1 MGKNSTFVQK
11 DSLPSEW
18 SYMEWRMPVRTSP
31 DSSEIHWVLTRVDRY
46 CTSVEGEWIKSITVE
61 SNPLETLTLNPWT
74 EEAIILDSEATATL
88 PGGTIISVPTENIG
102 SDRLGFTFTGD
113 AAKSRISI
121 SLRLRASA
129 NTNTAS
135 VTCATVAPMSP
146 APSISPSQTITS
158 TKSPTGFPNG
168 CYSINNKDCIHP
180 DYDGSSCTKIWLP
193 NGARNDCVALGGE
206 CTSNP
211 STCCEPAECFGDNS
225 YAACLPLSETTSDPT
240 KAPTEASPSSPPSP
254 SCTICDDEPTKGMK
268 KKGKSCT
275 DINLKKKC
283 NTNASWIKK
292 GYCQL
297 SCYNEGLGYD
307 GDVCCTHDS
316 TSTPTKAPA
325 FDSTSIPSK
334 APVSQSPTLPAYIVC
349 DNEPTSGMKKKGNS
363 CTDINLKKKCNK
375 NASWIKKGYCQL
387 SCYNEGLGYDGDVCC
402 TDG

>member
-1 MGKNSTFVQK
+1 MG
-11 DSLPSEW
+11 
-18 SYMEWRMPVRTSP
+18 
-31 DSSEIHWVLTRVDRY
+31 
-46 CTSVEGEWIKSITVE
+46 
-61 SNPLETLTLNPWT
+61 
-74 EEAIILDSEATATL
+74 
-88 PGGTIISVPTENIG
+88 
-102 SDRLGFTFTGD
+102 TGD

-240 KAPTEASPSSPPSP
+240 K
-254 SCTICDDEPTKGMK
+254 GMK

-307 GDVCCTHDS
+307 GDVCCTD
-316 TSTPTKAPA
+316 TS
-325 FDSTSIPSK
+325 
-334 APVSQSPTLPAYIVC
+334 
-349 DNEPTSGMKKKGNS
+349 
-363 CTDINLKKKCNK
+363 
-375 NASWIKKGYCQL
+375 
-387 SCYNEGLGYDGDVCC
+387 
-402 TDG
+402 